1 MNYFTTRHVSGPEA
15 KEPRRCIR
23 CSAEPKLVGTMLDSN
38 KGRIIRMFKCH
49 CGEQT
54 WVSDP
59 ARIAGQVAAHGQTL
73 HAQGKGRD
81 HGWRR
86 HGPGHGRM
94 DDHARHCID
103 VHSVEVKAASGGL
116 SDV

>member
-59 ARIAGQVAAHGQTL
+59 A
-73 HAQGKGRD
+73 
-81 HGWRR
+81 
-86 HGPGHGRM
+86 
-94 DDHARHCID
+94 
-103 VHSVEVKAASGGL
+103 
-116 SDV
+116 